1 MVCLALYVAV
11 AALWATAT
19 VGEQVP
25 LTSKLASKHSG
36 WTVAPPVDSTAAD
49 LFSSLNGLLQFW
61 PNTIFRTGHTLVPS
75 TIPAG
80 TILHHGSFFP
90 NATVPTSFEW
100 LAFDFEHAYIFCAF
114 DCTVFEFVAE
124 RDLKMLYLDGTSA
137 ANWIEA
143 MQSQD
148 VLLYGEVPEPT
159 RDWEEWQRA
168 QALCEWGVPL
178 GLDGF
183 VRMEFHL

>member
-1 MVCLALYVAV
+1 MVSLTLYVA
-11 AALWATAT
+11 ACALWLTATA
-19 VGEQVP
+19 GEQVP
-25 LTSKLASKHSG
+25 LTSKLASEHSG
-36 WTVAPPVDSTAAD
+36 WTAAPPVDSTAAD

-61 PNTIFRTGHTLVPS
+61 PNTIFRTGHTLTPS